1 MMSSSGIDWLGT
13 ASVPL
18 LIAGLLAFCA
28 LLIVA
33 LIHAADDLPD
43 RPGIHLRTARATLDE
58 HLAKGELSR
67 DDYIEC
73 RKALDFKTAIV

>member
-1 MMSSSGIDWLGT
+1 MMPGLGIDWLGI

-18 LIAGLLAFCA
+18 LIGGLLAFSA
-28 LLIVA
+28 LLIFA

-43 RPGIHLRTARATLDE
+43 RAGVHLTTPRSTLDE
-58 HLAKGELSR
+58 RLAKGELSR
-67 DDYIEC
+67 DDYIES